1 MRISDSDAEAILNGF
16 FGSGTPAT
24 LYIGILTAVPSNDGT
39 GYTECSMTGYARVTM
54 TNNSTNFPNCVAGS
68 RTKKNGTAI
77 AFPSLTAG
85 GPQVGQGLGI
95 FPSGTAGAGECL
107 YYAPFTNGPQTFA
120 NGSAPT
126 YPADS
131 VQISIVP

>member
-24 LYIGILTAVPSNDGT
+24 LYLGIILSAPGNDGT
-39 GYTECSMTGYARVTM
+39 GYTECSMTGYARVTV
-54 TNNSTNFPNCVAGS
+54 TNNTTNFPNCVAGS
-68 RTKKNGTAI
+68 RTKKTGTAV

-85 GPQVGQGLGI
+85 GPQVGVGI
-95 FPSGTAGAGECL
+95 GVFPSGTAGAGECL
-107 YYAPFTNGPQTFA
+107 YYLPFLSGPQTFA

-126 YPADS
+126 YPAE
-131 VQISIVP
+131 SIQVAILP